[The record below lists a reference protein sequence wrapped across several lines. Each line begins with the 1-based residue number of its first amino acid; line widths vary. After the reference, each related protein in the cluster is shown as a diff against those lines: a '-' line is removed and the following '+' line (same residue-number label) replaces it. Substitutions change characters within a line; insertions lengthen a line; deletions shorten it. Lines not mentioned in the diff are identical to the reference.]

1 MVPSY
6 ANAATRSL
14 SNEREIIKRPKWS
27 FKSYIWLGVLLLAID
42 IITKQI
48 IMHSGVTPPG
58 VVAKWGFVNITYV
71 LNTKAAF
78 GIGADNP
85 DVSRTIYLIVAA
97 LISGGL
103 ITYLILKRKDMKL
116 FIRAALIMVV
126 TGAVGNMIDRIF
138 YGGLQ
143 GGRALFGGAV
153 VDWIDLYWI
162 PGWVWNFNIA
172 DSCIVVAA
180 FMLIIYIIVQEVKDY
195 RARNK
200 NKVKIVNDNKK
211 VLSKSE
217 MEKLEAEKAEQEESK

>member
-1 MVPSY
+1 MKEKLL
-6 ANAATRSL
+6 NGL
-14 SNEREIIKRPKWS
+14 KWLY
-27 FKSYIWLGVLLLAID
+27 KSYIWLGVLLLAID

-58 VVAKWGFVNITYV
+58 IVAKWGFVNITYV

-85 DVSRTIYLIVAA
+85 DVSRTIYLIVAT
-97 LISGGL
+97 LISAGL

-126 TGAVGNMIDRIF
+126 TGAIGNMIDRIF

-143 GGRALFGGAV
+143 GGRVLFGGAV
-153 VDWIDLYWI
+153 VDWIDFYWI

-180 FMLIIYIIVQEVKDY
+180 FMLIIYIIVIEVKDY
-195 RARNK
+195 REKNK
-200 NKVKIVNDNKK
+200 NKVKTVNDHQK

-217 MEKLEAEKAEQEESK
+217 KEKLEAEKAEQEESK